1 MRRNAKR
8 SEEITVAAL
17 ERVNNDRYILSNM
30 IFKRV
35 KQLNNGA
42 EILVEANPR
51 KEKLTD
57 IALREIAEGKL
68 VLERIDNP
76 SENLF

>member
-8 SEEITVAAL
+8 SEEITAAAL

-57 IALREIAEGKL
+57 IALREIDEGKL

>member
-1 MRRNAKR
+1 MRTEQIVAK
-8 SEEITVAAL
+8 AL
-17 ERVNNDRYILSNM
+17 EQVNNDRYILSNM

-42 EILVEANPR
+42 QILIKADLR
-51 KEKLTD
+51 TEKLTD

-68 VLERIDNP
+68 VLDRID
-76 SENLF
+76 ENN

>member
-1 MRRNAKR
+1 MRTEKKKKK
-8 SEEITVAAL
+8 AL
-17 ERVNNDRYILSNM
+17 EQVNNDRYILSNM

-42 EILVEANPR
+42 QILIKADLR
-51 KEKLTD
+51 TEKLTD

-68 VLERIDNP
+68 VLDRID
-76 SENLF
+76 ENN